1 MKCDECDS
9 RDNYFDERLGERV
22 CNSCGLVLVV
32 EKFEETV
39 RFNFDNSSSD
49 NYGRLGSQKVNLKQN
64 SLAGK
69 ISGMTSQER
78 SIMNG
83 INSCSM
89 VFTSLKLPFD
99 LRERTDRTYRQLNN
113 SGVFQKSSFEV
124 RATALVYYLLRENGT
139 PMSLDDVC
147 AEFSVKKNQV
157 NKLVRRIT
165 KFFGARPA
173 IQYRMEYEMRRY
185 AERLSDDN
193 AFPHLCIEMMNY
205 FDKVS
210 EKHYINNGATYPYA
224 IIAMCSRMHNYS
236 ITQKKIAEIAPV
248 SENGIRA
255 CIRRLLEPIGM
266 KYTELRG
273 KTIRDLEKLL

>member
-255 CIRRLLEPIGM
+255 CIRRLLEPIGIQ
-266 KYTELRG
+266 YTELRG

>member
-1 MKCDECDS
+1 MKCDECGS

-22 CNSCGLVLVV
+22 CDSCGLVLVV
-32 EKFEETV
+32 EQFEETV
-39 RFNFDNSSSD
+39 RFDSSKSSD
-49 NYGRLGSQKVNLKQN
+49 NYGSLGSEKVILNPRNRVAQKI
-64 SLAGK
+64 AGL
-69 ISGMTSQER
+69 TAQER
-78 SIMNG
+78 SILNG

-89 VFTSLKLPFD
+89 VFASLKLPFD

-113 SGVFQKSSFEV
+113 AGVFQKSSFEV

-248 SENGIRA
+248 SENGMRA

-266 KYTELRG
+266 QYTELRG